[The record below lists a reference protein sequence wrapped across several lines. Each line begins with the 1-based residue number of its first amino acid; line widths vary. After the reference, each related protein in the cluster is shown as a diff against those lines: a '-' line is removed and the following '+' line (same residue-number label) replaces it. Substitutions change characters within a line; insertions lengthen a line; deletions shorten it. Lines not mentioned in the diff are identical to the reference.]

1 MKQNNKKR
9 FYFLTKGV
17 YTVSKI
23 KMDMHCHTA
32 FSFDSEADPRELC
45 ENAVRRGI
53 THLAITDHCDYDCI
67 ISGLYEPYLADKAKE
82 TVFSLKKEYKDR
94 LEITYGIELGG
105 AHAVPKEAEE
115 LVKEY
120 GFEFVLG
127 SLHNLRNVPD
137 FYFMNFKDMP
147 DGLIE
152 SLVDRNISEL
162 CEIAE
167 LPFIDS
173 VAHITYPLRYV
184 KAVGRNFDIE
194 KHQARF
200 EELLKLIIKN
210 GKALEVNTSPYRK
223 GIADTM
229 PEKQLLETYRR
240 LGGARITL
248 GSDAH
253 TAEGVGDGIY
263 EAAATLKKLGF
274 ESVTIFGSFGSK
286 REKQISITDII

>member
-1 MKQNNKKR
+1 MKKIINK
-9 FYFLTKGV
+9 GEC
-17 YTVSKI
+17 TVSKI
-23 KMDMHCHTA
+23 KMDLHCHTA
-32 FSFDSEADPRELC
+32 FSFDSESDPHKLC
-45 ENAVRRGI
+45 ENAIHRGI
-53 THLAITDHCDYDCI
+53 THLAITDHCDLDCI
-67 ISGLYEPYLADKAKE
+67 LSGLYEPYLADKAKE
-82 TVFSLKKEYKDR
+82 TVFSLKNEYKDR

-115 LVKEY
+115 LVNRY
-120 GFEFVLG
+120 CFEFVLG

-152 SLVDRNISEL
+152 SLVNRNISEL

-184 KAVGRNFDIE
+184 KAFGRNFDIE
-194 KHQARF
+194 KHHESF
-200 EELLKLIIKN
+200 EKLLKLIIKN

-229 PEKQLLETYRR
+229 PERELLELYRK
-240 LGGARITL
+240 LGGTRITL

-253 TAEGVGDGIY
+253 TADGVGDGIL
-263 EAAATLKKLGF
+263 EAATTLKDLGF
-274 ESVTIFGSFGSK
+274 ESVTLFGANE
-286 REKQISITDII
+286 EKQIPITDIV

>member
-1 MKQNNKKR
+1 MP
-9 FYFLTKGV
+9 
-17 YTVSKI
+17 KI
-23 KMDMHCHTA
+23 KPDMHCHTA

-45 ENAVRRGI
+45 EKAIERGF
-53 THLAITDHCDYDCI
+53 THIAITDHCDLDCI
-67 ISGLYEPYLADKAKE
+67 LSGLYDPYLADKAKE
-82 TVFSLKKEYKDR
+82 TVFSLKNEYKDR

-105 AHAVPKEAEE
+105 AQAVPKEAER
-115 LVKEY
+115 LVNEY

-152 SLVDRNISEL
+152 SLVNRNISEL

-173 VAHITYPLRYV
+173 IAHITYPLRYV
-184 KAVGRNFDIE
+184 KAFGRNFDIE
-194 KHQARF
+194 KHREGF
-200 EELLKLIIKN
+200 EKLLKLIIKN

-229 PEKQLLETYRR
+229 PERELLETYRK
-240 LGGARITL
+240 LGGTRITL

-253 TAEGVGDGIY
+253 TADGVGDGIL
-263 EAAATLKKLGF
+263 EAATTLKELGF
-274 ESVTIFGSFGSK
+274 ESVTLFSANA
-286 REKQISITDII
+286 EKQIPITDIV